1 MRVIPL
7 EILSDNYSYIIICDK
22 TQRAAILDPADPK
35 MILPYLKKLEKNEKI
50 YLNSIIVTH
59 HHHDHAGGNRKML
72 EEYPNITIYGG
83 NDSEGVNYFLKD
95 QEIFKI
101 GEITVK
107 SLHTPC
113 HTRDSICYFIEDE
126 GENVVFT
133 GDTLFNGGCGK
144 FTEGNAEEMHRNLNK
159 ILASLP
165 DDTKIYPG
173 HEYTR
178 NNIKF
183 TRTIFD
189 SDKLSKVSEFANNNK
204 ITCGKF
210 TISDEKTYNPFM
222 MVNSIEIQKATKE
235 LDPIKVMAKLREMKN
250 KF

>member
-1 MRVIPL
+1 
-7 EILSDNYSYIIICDK
+7 
-22 TQRAAILDPADPK
+22 
-35 MILPYLKKLEKNEKI
+35 
-50 YLNSIIVTH
+50 
-59 HHHDHAGGNRKML
+59 ML

-165 DDTKIYPG
+165 DDTKIY
-173 HEYTR
+173 
-178 NNIKF
+178 F
-183 TRTIFD
+183 TRTIFN

-222 MVNSIEIQKATKE
+222 MSIEIQKATKE